1 MRIRTVTVFVTLAP
15 EYEDPRSAW
24 EPLFRQASETITVAK
39 AALEAK
45 GYEVQTTRIATNPFP
60 EFTRHDSVENAC
72 IVLDDICSD
81 LGKQLSFMACFSPE
95 HFNSIDSIQ
104 AL

>member
-1 MRIRTVTVFVTLAP
+1 MRIRTVTAFVALAP

-24 EPLFRQASETITVAK
+24 EPLFRQAVDTITNAK

-60 EFTRHDSVENAC
+60 EFTRHNTVETAC
-72 IVLDDICSD
+72 TVLDDICSD
-81 LGKQLSFMACFSPE
+81 LGKPMSFYGLTTLLSTAQRFQL
-95 HFNSIDSIQ
+95 N
-104 AL
+104 